1 MNETSGPL
9 SELAAKTQEI
19 YERNAAR
26 FDAERPKS
34 LHERGWIERFLEAQ
48 TPDGRVLDLGC
59 GAGDPIASFIAGRGF
74 RVTGIDAAPAML
86 AIARRKAPAGD
97 WRLADMRTLDLPER
111 FGGII
116 GWDSFFHLTQDEQR
130 AVLPRLVRHLTEPGV
145 LLLTVGPDRG
155 EVDGR
160 VGDDRVYH
168 ASLSPDEYRS
178 ILEAVG
184 LRIVDFVAEDPTSDF
199 RTVLL
204 ARFAS

>member
-19 YERNAAR
+19 YERNADR

-59 GAGDPIASFIAGRGF
+59 GTGDPIAAYIAGRGF

-86 AIARRKAPAGD
+86 AIARLKAPAGD

-111 FGGII
+111 LGGII

-178 ILEAVG
+178 ILESVR
-184 LRIVDFVAEDPTSDF
+184 LRIVVFVAEDPTCDF
-199 RTVLL
+199 HTVLL
-204 ARFAS
+204 ARSAS